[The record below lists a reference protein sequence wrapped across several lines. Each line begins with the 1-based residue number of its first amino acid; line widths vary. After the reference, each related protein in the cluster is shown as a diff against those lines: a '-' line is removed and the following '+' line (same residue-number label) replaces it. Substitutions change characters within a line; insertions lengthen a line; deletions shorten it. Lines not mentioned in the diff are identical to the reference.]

1 MRTIRLLSVIASMLC
16 MVLLG
21 ACDKTGD
28 ITGGPPPHA
37 EFYEYGFEFVILNA
51 DGENILPTSEGTS
64 CDVSIYYN
72 NHIYEIGDGGTGGT
86 PSGSRPL
93 ELSTTGAAN
102 EKFLF
107 GVFYLNSD
115 NTKRFL
121 VNYNK
126 HQWEVIID
134 HECVYAGYKITGFTI
149 DDNAPVKYLDTDAYV
164 LQM

>member
-1 MRTIRLLSVIASMLC
+1 MRAIRLLSVIASMLC

-21 ACDKTGD
+21 ACEKN
-28 ITGGPPPHA
+28 GGRYPWA
-37 EFYEYGFEFVILNA
+37 ECYKYGFEFVILNA

-72 NHIYEIGDGGTGGT
+72 NHIYEIGDGGTGGS
-86 PSGSRPL
+86 PGVRPL

-107 GVFYLNSD
+107 GVFYLDSD
-115 NTKRFL
+115 GTKRFL

-134 HECVYAGYKITGFTI
+134 HECVNSGYKITGFTI

>member
-21 ACDKTGD
+21 ACEKTQE
-28 ITGGPPPHA
+28 GPYPWA
-37 EFYEYGFEFVILNA
+37 DCFAYGFEFVILNA

-72 NHIYEIGDGGTGGT
+72 NHIYEIGDGGTGG
-86 PSGSRPL
+86 SHPL

-102 EKFLF
+102 EMFLF
-107 GVFYLNSD
+107 GVFYLSTD
-115 NTKRFL
+115 GTERFL

-134 HECVYAGYKITGFTI
+134 HECVNEGYKITGFTI

>member
-21 ACDKTGD
+21 ACDKLD
-28 ITGGPPPHA
+28 SPPPDA

-72 NHIYEIGDGGTGGT
+72 NHIYEIGDGGTGG
-86 PSGSRPL
+86 SHPL

-102 EKFLF
+102 EMFLF
-107 GVFYLNSD
+107 GVFYLSTD
-115 NTKRFL
+115 GTERFL

-134 HECVYAGYKITGFTI
+134 HECVNEGYKITGFTI

>member
-1 MRTIRLLSVIASMLC
+1 MKTIRLLSVIASMLC

-21 ACDKTGD
+21 ACEKTQE
-28 ITGGPPPHA
+28 GPYPWA
-37 EFYEYGFEFVILNA
+37 EVYKYGFEFVILNA

-72 NHIYEIGDGGTGGT
+72 NHIYEIGDGGTGG
-86 PSGSRPL
+86 SHPL

-102 EKFLF
+102 EMFLF
-107 GVFYLNSD
+107 GVFYLSTD
-115 NTKRFL
+115 GTERFL

-134 HECVYAGYKITGFTI
+134 HECVNEGYKITGFTI

>member
-16 MVLLG
+16 MVSLG
-21 ACDKTGD
+21 ACNNPATVNGQIFPWADCF
-28 ITGGPPPHA
+28 A
-37 EFYEYGFEFVILNA
+37 YEFEFVILNA

-72 NHIYEIGDGGTGGT
+72 NHIYEIGDGGTGGST
-86 PSGSRPL
+86 GERPL

-102 EKFLF
+102 EMFLF

-115 NTKRFL
+115 GTKRFL

-126 HQWEVIID
+126 HQWEVMID
-134 HECVYAGYKITGFTI
+134 HEYVNARYKITGLTI

>member
-21 ACDKTGD
+21 ACEKTQE
-28 ITGGPPPHA
+28 GPYPWA
-37 EFYEYGFEFVILNA
+37 EVYEYGFEFVILNA

-72 NHIYEIGDGGTGGT
+72 NHIYEIGDGGTGV
-86 PSGSRPL
+86 SRPL

-107 GVFYLNSD
+107 GVFYLSSD
-115 NTKRFL
+115 GTERFL

-134 HECVYAGYKITGFTI
+134 HECVNEGYKITGFTI

>member
-21 ACDKTGD
+21 ACEKTQE
-28 ITGGPPPHA
+28 GPYPWA
-37 EFYEYGFEFVILNA
+37 ECYEYGFEFVILNA

-72 NHIYEIGDGGTGGT
+72 NHIYEIGDGGTGGS
-86 PSGSRPL
+86 PGVRPL
-93 ELSTTGAAN
+93 ELSITGAAN
-102 EKFLF
+102 EMFLF
-107 GVFYLNSD
+107 GVFYLDSD
-115 NTKRFL
+115 GTKRFL

-134 HECVYAGYKITGFTI
+134 HECVNARYKITGLTI

>member
-21 ACDKTGD
+21 ACEKTQE
-28 ITGGPPPHA
+28 GPYPWA
-37 EFYEYGFEFVILNA
+37 EVYKYGFEFVILNA

-72 NHIYEIGDGGTGGT
+72 NHIYEIGDGGTGG
-86 PSGSRPL
+86 SHPL

-102 EKFLF
+102 EMFLF
-107 GVFYLNSD
+107 GVFYLSTD
-115 NTKRFL
+115 GTERFL

-134 HECVYAGYKITGFTI
+134 HECVNEGYKITGFTI

>member
-21 ACDKTGD
+21 ACEKTQE
-28 ITGGPPPHA
+28 GPYPWA
-37 EFYEYGFEFVILNA
+37 DCFAYEFEFVILNA

-72 NHIYEIGDGGTGGT
+72 NHIYEIGDGGTGG
-86 PSGSRPL
+86 SHPL

-107 GVFYLNSD
+107 GVFYLSSD
-115 NTKRFL
+115 GTERFL

-134 HECVYAGYKITGFTI
+134 HECVNEGYKITGFTI

>member
-1 MRTIRLLSVIASMLC
+1 MRPIRLLSVIASMLC

-21 ACDKTGD
+21 ACDKLD
-28 ITGGPPPHA
+28 SPPPDA
-37 EFYEYGFEFVILNA
+37 EFYEYAFEFVILNA

-72 NHIYEIGDGGTGGT
+72 NHIYEIGDGGTGA
-86 PSGSRPL
+86 SHPL

-107 GVFYLNSD
+107 GVFYLSTD
-115 NTKRFL
+115 GTKRFL

-134 HECVYAGYKITGFTI
+134 HECVNAGYKITGFTI

>member
-21 ACDKTGD
+21 ACDKTSD
-28 ITGGPPPHA
+28 TTEGPYPWA
-37 EFYEYGFEFVILNA
+37 DCFAYGFEFVILNA
-51 DGENILPTSEGTS
+51 DGENILPTSEGSS

-72 NHIYEIGDGGTGGT
+72 NHIYEIGDGGTGA
-86 PSGSRPL
+86 SHPL

-102 EKFLF
+102 EMFLF

-115 NTKRFL
+115 GTERFL

-134 HECVYAGYKITGFTI
+134 HECVNSGYKITGFTI

>member
-21 ACDKTGD
+21 ACEKTQE
-28 ITGGPPPHA
+28 GPYPYA
-37 EFYEYGFEFVILNA
+37 EVYKYGFEFVILNA

-72 NHIYEIGDGGTGGT
+72 NHIYEIGDGGTGGST
-86 PSGSRPL
+86 GERPL

-102 EKFLF
+102 EMFLF
-107 GVFYLNSD
+107 GVFYFYSD
-115 NTKRFL
+115 NTERFL

-134 HECVYAGYKITGFTI
+134 HECVNSGYKITGFTI

>member
-21 ACDKTGD
+21 ACEKTQE
-28 ITGGPPPHA
+28 GPYPWA
-37 EFYEYGFEFVILNA
+37 EVYEYGFEFVILNA

-72 NHIYEIGDGGTGGT
+72 NHIYEIGDGGTGA
-86 PSGSRPL
+86 SHPL

-102 EKFLF
+102 EMFLF
-107 GVFYLNSD
+107 GVFYLSSD
-115 NTKRFL
+115 GTERFL

-134 HECVYAGYKITGFTI
+134 HECVNEGYKITGLTI
-149 DDNAPVKYLDTDAYV
+149 DDNAPVKYLDTDVYV

>member
-21 ACDKTGD
+21 ACEKTQE
-28 ITGGPPPHA
+28 GPYPWA
-37 EFYEYGFEFVILNA
+37 DCFAYGFEFVILNA

-72 NHIYEIGDGGTGGT
+72 NHIYEIGDGGTGV
-86 PSGSRPL
+86 SHPL

-115 NTKRFL
+115 GTKRFL

-134 HECVYAGYKITGFTI
+134 HECVNSGYKITGFTI

>member
-1 MRTIRLLSVIASMLC
+1 MKTIRLLSVIASMLC

-21 ACDKTGD
+21 ACDKLD
-28 ITGGPPPHA
+28 SPPPDA

-72 NHIYEIGDGGTGGT
+72 NHIYEIGDGGTGG
-86 PSGSRPL
+86 SHPL

-102 EKFLF
+102 EMFLF
-107 GVFYLNSD
+107 GVFYLSTD
-115 NTKRFL
+115 GTERFL

-134 HECVYAGYKITGFTI
+134 HECVNEGYKITGFTI

>member
-21 ACDKTGD
+21 ACEKTQE
-28 ITGGPPPHA
+28 GPYPWA
-37 EFYEYGFEFVILNA
+37 EVYKYGFEFVILNA

-72 NHIYEIGDGGTGGT
+72 NHIYEIGDGGTGA
-86 PSGSRPL
+86 SHPL

-102 EKFLF
+102 EMFLF

-115 NTKRFL
+115 NTERFL

-134 HECVYAGYKITGFTI
+134 HECVNSGYKITGFTI

>member
-1 MRTIRLLSVIASMLC
+1 MKTIRLLSVIASMLC

-21 ACDKTGD
+21 ACEKTQE
-28 ITGGPPPHA
+28 GPYPWA
-37 EFYEYGFEFVILNA
+37 DCFAYGFEFVILNA

-72 NHIYEIGDGGTGGT
+72 NHIYEIGDGGTGG
-86 PSGSRPL
+86 SHPL

-102 EKFLF
+102 EMFLF
-107 GVFYLNSD
+107 GVFYLSSD
-115 NTKRFL
+115 GTERFL

-134 HECVYAGYKITGFTI
+134 HECVNEGYKITGFTI